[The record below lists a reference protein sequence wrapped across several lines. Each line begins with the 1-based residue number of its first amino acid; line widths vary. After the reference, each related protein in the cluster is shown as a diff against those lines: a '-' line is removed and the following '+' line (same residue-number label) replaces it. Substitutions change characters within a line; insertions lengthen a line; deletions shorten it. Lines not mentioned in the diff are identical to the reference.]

1 MTARRIE
8 GLSMVQDRSRNVLVT
23 GGAGYIGSHAVLA
36 LLDAGYNPVVIDDLS
51 TGARELVPAAVPL
64 IVGDIANAGLVGKAI
79 ADHGCGAVMHF
90 AGSIVVSESVENPL
104 KYYRNNTAASRT
116 LIESCVQAGV
126 ISFIFSSTAVVY
138 GEPDTIPI
146 PESAPTTPVNPYG
159 SSKLMTEWILRDV
172 ARVSD
177 MRYCVLRYFNVAGA
191 DPQGRSGQSGPQS
204 THLIR
209 NASQLVAG
217 RRDSISI
224 FGTDYDTPDGT
235 CVRDYVHVSDLA
247 EAHLLALRHLTGS
260 GENLVLNCGYGRGF
274 SVREVL
280 NAVEAIAGRKLPI
293 VDGPR
298 RAGDVPKLVAD
309 ASEIRNRLGWRPRF
323 DDLPAIIKSAVD
335 WEAALGQAP
344 GGRKGA

>member
-1 MTARRIE
+1 
-8 GLSMVQDRSRNVLVT
+8 MVQDQSRNVLVT

-36 LLDAGYNPVVIDDLS
+36 LLDAGYRPVVIDDLS
-51 TGARELVPAAVPL
+51 TGVRELVPAEIPL
-64 IVGDIANAGLVGKAI
+64 IVGDVADAGLVGRAI
-79 ADHGCGAVMHF
+79 TEHGCNAVMHF

-104 KYYRNNTAASRT
+104 KYFRNNTAASRT
-116 LIESCVQAGV
+116 LIESCVKAGV
-126 ISFIFSSTAVVY
+126 ASFIFSSTAVVY
-138 GEPDTIPI
+138 GDPNITPI
-146 PESAPTTPVNPYG
+146 PESAPTAPVNPYG

-247 EAHLLALRHLTGS
+247 EAHLLALHHLTES
-260 GENLVLNCGYGRGF
+260 PENLVLNCGYGRGF

-280 NAVEAIAGRKLPI
+280 NAVEAIAGRKLHI
-293 VDGPR
+293 IDGPR
-298 RAGDVPKLVAD
+298 RAGDVPTLVAD
-309 ASEIRNRLGWRPRF
+309 ASEIHKRLGWRPRF

-335 WEAALGQAP
+335 WEAAMRPAP